1 MRVIVIGAGASGLA
15 AAIASAR
22 MGAEVLLLEK
32 SPKTGRKILASGNG
46 RCNLMNTG
54 SPRYFGDSALA
65 EQLLKTFS
73 GKTERFFEG
82 IGLRLFEEGGGRVY
96 PCCGQASVVRDALV
110 RAAERAGVKIMTGFP
125 AEEIRKEERE
135 FCVLCGENSCF
146 RADRVILCAGG
157 MAGKNLGHN
166 GDAYSLAEKL
176 GHRVI
181 QPFPALTGVCTDKK
195 SVEGLSGM
203 RCPADLTLTLSGR
216 TADRARGEILFADYG
231 VSGVCVMQLSR
242 KIAEQP
248 SAPAVIY
255 ADFSPMLGLKERC
268 YDHPEPPY
276 PSVGSGREAVSRLL
290 EERKRRLSGEM
301 LLAGLLPEALER
313 KLREVP
319 FSRLAELLSAYPLP
333 VKGVRGFDQAQVT
346 AGGLDTRQFDPITME
361 SRLCRGMYACGEILN
376 VDGDCGGFNL
386 QFAFLSGLTAG
397 ENAAKDIR

>member
-1 MRVIVIGAGASGLA
+1 MRVIVIGAGASGMA
-15 AAIASAR
+15 AAVASAR

-32 SPKTGRKILASGNG
+32 SLKTGRKILASGNG

-54 SPRYFGDSALA
+54 FPRYFGDSAFA
-65 EQLLKTFS
+65 EKLLEAFP
-73 GKTERFFEG
+73 GKTEDFFDR

-96 PCCGQASVVRDALV
+96 PCCGQASVVRDALM
-110 RAAERAGVKIMTGFP
+110 RAAEQAGVKVMTGCP
-125 AEEIRKEERE
+125 VQEIRKEEQG
-135 FCVLCGENSCF
+135 FCVLSGEDSVF
-146 RADRVILCAGG
+146 RADRVVLCAGG

-166 GDAYSLAEKL
+166 GEAYSLAEKL

-216 TADRARGEILFADYG
+216 TADRARGEILFTDYG

-248 SAPAVIY
+248 SASAVIY
-255 ADFSPMLGLKERC
+255 ADFSPMLGLTQRC
-268 YDHPEPPY
+268 YDHPQPPY
-276 PSVGSGREAVSRLL
+276 PSVGCGKDSVYRLL
-290 EERKRRLSGEM
+290 EERKRRLPGENV
-301 LLAGLLPEALER
+301 LAGLLPEALER

-319 FSRLAELLSAYPLP
+319 FHRLAEMLSAYPLP
-333 VKGVRGFDQAQVT
+333 VRGVRGFDQAQVT
-346 AGGLDTRQFDPITME
+346 AGGLDTRQFDPFTME
-361 SRLCRGMYACGEILN
+361 SRLCKGLFACGEILN

-397 ENAAKDIR
+397 ENAVREID